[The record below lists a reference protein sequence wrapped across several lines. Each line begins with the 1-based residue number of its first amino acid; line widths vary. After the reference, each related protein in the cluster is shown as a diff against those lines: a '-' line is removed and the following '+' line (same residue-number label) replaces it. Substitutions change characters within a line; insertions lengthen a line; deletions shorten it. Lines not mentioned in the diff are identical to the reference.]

1 MTTAGAKS
9 TGRGLP
15 IPPGDGRAMIHF
27 SAPFKDAFKMALAMV
42 VTYAIALSQGWGTP
56 FWAGFAVAFC
66 GLTGVGE
73 SLNKGLLRVFG
84 TLFGAVMG
92 LVLLALFPQDRWAFM
107 IAMSLF
113 VGFCTYMMG
122 GTTRW
127 YFWFMAGITVPI
139 VAVTAEPNALY
150 DFNRAVMRTQ
160 QTTLGIVV
168 YTLVSILI
176 WPVNSR
182 GSVEGAVRGAI
193 DNQCR
198 LLSLYMD
205 YFTGSPGKAA
215 SGQDAAPE
223 PAQAAAQEAAKLRG
237 NLTRTLGGLPAR
249 LDQAEL
255 DTYEIWESRRAWRGL
270 TAQLGALQGTLEAW
284 RQLFH
289 ELDAVDVARFLPN
302 LQALRAELDA
312 RLDAV
317 AGMLT
322 GKAPTHRPADLP
334 CEVDRAQ
341 LAALPH
347 FQQSAVLL
355 AASYLT
361 RLEQETRALFG
372 AAADIRGFSEQ
383 DAPGPAL
390 SKPVPRSPLDADRLI
405 GVLRQTAVLWL
416 TLLLYIYVPDL
427 PVASGLVIVGTVL
440 VMLLAAHPQIS
451 ARIFFWPMAFGTLVG
466 AVAHIVVMPHLSSFL
481 GLGTMLF
488 VTVFA
493 LVYLL
498 YSPHHKLMRYCGLAF
513 FMVLVSIDV
522 PQHYSFLTAANL
534 ALVFPII
541 LGSLAVTQYF
551 PVSLRPEDRFQAIL
565 RRFLRSSAFLMS
577 TTGWSRERA
586 PSRLQRWRKAHHLS
600 EVATAPGKLAA
611 WAHALPTAALGST
624 TPAEVQALVTGVQAI
639 SDRMQTLIRA
649 RDAHQ
654 SAAMV
659 QALRE
664 DVRGWRVS
672 VQGIL
677 ERLASA
683 PEAADYADYRARL
696 DTKLA
701 QLETRIEAALAGA
714 EGSRLSIE
722 DGENMYRLLGAHRG
736 VSEALVAFAGQAPSI
751 DWSCLREARF

>member
-1 MTTAGAKS
+1 
-9 TGRGLP
+9 
-15 IPPGDGRAMIHF
+15 MITF
-27 SAPFKDAFKMALAMV
+27 SAPFKDAFKIALAMV
-42 VTYAIALSQGWGTP
+42 ITYAIALSQGWGTP

-73 SLNKGLLRVFG
+73 SLNKGMLRVFG

-92 LVLLALFPQDRWAFM
+92 LVLLSLFPQDRWAFL

-113 VGFCTYMMG
+113 VAFCTHMMG

-150 DFNRAVMRTQ
+150 DFNRAVLRTQ

-182 GSVEGAVRGAI
+182 GSFEGAVRDVM
-193 DNQCR
+193 DNQRR

-205 YFTGSPGKAA
+205 HFTGSPGKAA
-215 SGQDAAPE
+215 SGQDAA
-223 PAQAAAQEAAKLRG
+223 KLRADV
-237 NLTRTLGGLPAR
+237 TRALGGLPAR

-255 DTYEIWESRRAWRGL
+255 DTYEIWEVRRAWRAFV
-270 TAQLGALQGTLEAW
+270 TQLGALQGTLEAW

-289 ELDAVDVARFLPN
+289 ELDALDVARLLPT
-302 LQALRAELDA
+302 LPALRAELDA
-312 RLDAV
+312 RLAAV
-317 AGMLT
+317 AGMLN
-322 GKAPTHRPADLP
+322 GEAPAHRPVDLP
-334 CEVDRAQ
+334 CEADRAR
-341 LAALPH
+341 LTALPH

-361 RLEQETRALFG
+361 RLEQETRALFDT
-372 AAADIRGFSEQ
+372 ASDIRGFSVK
-383 DAPGPAL
+383 DAPRPAV
-390 SKPVPRSPLDADRLI
+390 SVPSPRSPLDPDRLI
-405 GVLRQTAVLWL
+405 GVLRQTTVLWL

-427 PVASGLVIVGTVL
+427 PAASGLVIVSAVF
-440 VMLLAAHPQIS
+440 VMLLAAHPQIPV
-451 ARIFFWPMAFGTLVG
+451 RVFLWPMAFGIVLG
-466 AVAHIVVMPHLSSFL
+466 AVAHIFVMPHLSSFL

-498 YSPHHKLMRYCGLAF
+498 YSPRHMLKRYFGLAF

-522 PQHYSFLTAANL
+522 HQHYSFLTAVNL
-534 ALVFPII
+534 ALVCSMI
-541 LGSLAVTQYF
+541 LGSLAITQYF

-586 PSRLQRWRKAHHLS
+586 PSLTQRWRKAHHLS

-611 WAHALPTAALGST
+611 WAHALPPAALGGT
-624 TPAEVQALVTGVQAI
+624 TPAQVQDLVTSVQAI
-639 SDRMQTLIRA
+639 SDRLQTLMRA
-649 RDAHQ
+649 RDARQ
-654 SAAMV
+654 SEAMV
-659 QALRE
+659 RALRE
-664 DVRGWRVS
+664 DVRGWRIS
-672 VQGIL
+672 VQGIFDC
-677 ERLASA
+677 LAVD
-683 PEAADYADYRARL
+683 PEAADSADFRARL
-696 DTKLA
+696 DAKLA
-701 QLETRIEAALAGA
+701 QLETHIEAALAGT
-714 EGSRLSIE
+714 EGSGLSIE

-736 VSEALVAFAGQAPSI
+736 VSEALVAFAGQVPTI
-751 DWSCLREARF
+751 DWSRLREARF

>member
-1 MTTAGAKS
+1 
-9 TGRGLP
+9 
-15 IPPGDGRAMIHF
+15 MIRF
-27 SAPFKDAFKMALAMV
+27 SDPFKDALKMALAMV
-42 VTYAIALSQGWGTP
+42 ITYAIALSQGWGTP

-73 SLNKGLLRVFG
+73 SLNKGVLRVFG

-113 VGFCTYMMG
+113 VAFCTYMMG

-139 VAVTAEPNALY
+139 VAVTAEPSALY
-150 DFNRAVMRTQ
+150 DFNRAVLRTQ

-168 YTLVSILI
+168 YTVVSILI
-176 WPVNSR
+176 WPANSR
-182 GSVEGAVRGAI
+182 GSFEGAVRGAI
-193 DNQCR
+193 DNQRR

-205 YFTGSPGKAA
+205 HFTGSLGEAP
-215 SGQDAAPE
+215 SGQDAA
-223 PAQAAAQEAAKLRG
+223 QEATKLRTG
-237 NLTRTLGGLPAR
+237 LTRAIGGLPAR

-255 DTYEIWESRRAWRGL
+255 DTYEVWEVRRAWRGFVS
-270 TAQLGALQGTLEAW
+270 QLGALQGTLEAW
-284 RQLFH
+284 RQLFY
-289 ELDAVDVARFLPN
+289 ELDAIDVTRLLPN
-302 LQALRAELDA
+302 LPALRAELDA
-312 RLDAV
+312 RLDGV
-317 AGMLT
+317 AEMLI
-322 GKAPTHRPADLP
+322 GEAPTHRPRDLR
-334 CEVDRAQ
+334 CEVDRTR

-355 AASYLT
+355 AAFYLT
-361 RLEQETRALFG
+361 QLEQETRALFE
-372 AAADIRGFSEQ
+372 AAGDIRGFSET
-383 DAPGPAL
+383 DAPRPAV
-390 SKPVPRSPLDADRLI
+390 SAPVRRSPLDPDRLS

-440 VMLLAAHPQIS
+440 VMLLAAHPQIP

-466 AVAHIVVMPHLSSFL
+466 AVAHILVMPHLSSFL

-488 VTVFA
+488 VTVFG

-498 YSPHHKLMRYCGLAF
+498 YSPRHKLMRYCGLAF

-534 ALVFPII
+534 ALVFPMI
-541 LGSLAVTQYF
+541 LGSLAITQYF

-611 WAHALPTAALGST
+611 WAHALPPAALGST
-624 TPAEVQALVTGVQAI
+624 TPAQMQALLTRVQAI
-639 SDRMQTLIRA
+639 SDRMQTLMLA
-649 RDAHQ
+649 RDAQQ

-659 QALRE
+659 RALRE

-672 VQGIL
+672 VQAIF
-677 ERLASA
+677 ERLASE
-683 PEAADYADYRARL
+683 PEAADDADYRARL
-696 DTKLA
+696 DAKLA
-701 QLETRIEAALAGA
+701 QLETRIEAALAGT
-714 EGSRLSIE
+714 EGSSLSVE
-722 DGENMYRLLGAHRG
+722 EGERAYRLLGAHRG
-736 VSEALVAFAGQAPSI
+736 LSEALVAFAGQVPAI
-751 DWSCLREARF
+751 DWSRLREARF

>member
-1 MTTAGAKS
+1 
-9 TGRGLP
+9 
-15 IPPGDGRAMIHF
+15 MITF
-27 SAPFKDAFKMALAMV
+27 SAPFKDAFKIALAMV
-42 VTYAIALSQGWGTP
+42 ITYAIALSQGWGTP

-73 SLNKGLLRVFG
+73 SLNKGMLRVFG

-92 LVLLALFPQDRWAFM
+92 LVLLAMFPQDRWAFM
-107 IAMSLF
+107 VAMSLF
-113 VGFCTYMMG
+113 VAFCTYMMG

-150 DFNRAVMRTQ
+150 DFNRAVLRTQ

-182 GSVEGAVRGAI
+182 GSFEGAVRGVM
-193 DNQCR
+193 DNQRR

-205 YFTGSPGKAA
+205 HFIGSPGKAA
-215 SGQDAAPE
+215 SGQDAT
-223 PAQAAAQEAAKLRG
+223 QEATKLRADV
-237 NLTRTLGGLPAR
+237 TRALGGLPAR

-255 DTYEIWESRRAWRGL
+255 DTYEIWEVRRAWRGFV
-270 TAQLGALQGTLEAW
+270 TQLGALQGTLEAW

-289 ELDAVDVARFLPN
+289 ELDALDVVRLLPA
-302 LQALRAELDA
+302 LPALRAELDA
-312 RLDAV
+312 RLAAV
-317 AGMLT
+317 AGMLN
-322 GKAPTHRPADLP
+322 GEAPAHRPVDLP

-361 RLEQETRALFG
+361 RLEQETRALFDT
-372 AAADIRGFSEQ
+372 ASDIRGFSPK
-383 DAPGPAL
+383 DAPRPAV
-390 SKPVPRSPLDADRLI
+390 SAPVPRSPLDPDRLI
-405 GVLRQTAVLWL
+405 GVLRQTTVLWL

-440 VMLLAAHPQIS
+440 VMLLAAHPQVQ

-466 AVAHIVVMPHLSSFL
+466 AVAHIFIMPHLSSFL

-498 YSPHHKLMRYCGLAF
+498 YSPRHMLMRYCGLAF

-534 ALVFPII
+534 ALVFPMI
-541 LGSLAVTQYF
+541 LGSLAITQYF

-565 RRFLRSSAFLMS
+565 CRFLRSSAFLMS

-600 EVATAPGKLAA
+600 EVATAPGKLAT
-611 WAHALPTAALGST
+611 WAHALPPAALGST
-624 TPAEVQALVTGVQAI
+624 TPGEVQALVTSVQAI
-639 SDRMQTLIRA
+639 SDRMQTLMRA
-649 RDAHQ
+649 RDARQ
-654 SAAMV
+654 SEAMV
-659 QALRE
+659 RALRE
-664 DVRGWRVS
+664 DVRGWRLS
-672 VQGIL
+672 VQGIF

-683 PEAADYADYRARL
+683 PEAADGADYRRRL
-696 DTKLA
+696 DAKLE
-701 QLETRIEAALAGA
+701 QLATQIEAALAGT
-714 EGSRLSIE
+714 EGSSLSIE

-736 VSEALVAFAGQAPSI
+736 VSEALVAFAGQVPSV
-751 DWSCLREARF
+751 DWSRLREARF

>member
-1 MTTAGAKS
+1 
-9 TGRGLP
+9 
-15 IPPGDGRAMIHF
+15 MITF
-27 SAPFKDAFKMALAMV
+27 SAPFKDAFKIALAMV
-42 VTYAIALSQGWGTP
+42 IAYAIALSQGWGTP

-73 SLNKGLLRVFG
+73 SLNKGMLRVFG
-84 TLFGAVMG
+84 TLFGAVTG
-92 LVLLALFPQDRWAFM
+92 LTLLALFPQDRWAFM

-113 VGFCTYMMG
+113 VAFCTYMMG

-150 DFNRAVMRTQ
+150 DFNRAVLRTQ

-182 GSVEGAVRGAI
+182 RGFEGAVRGVM
-193 DNQCR
+193 DNQRR

-205 YFTGSPGKAA
+205 HFTGSPGKAE
-215 SGQDAAPE
+215 SGQDT
-223 PAQAAAQEAAKLRG
+223 AQEATKLRAD
-237 NLTRTLGGLPAR
+237 LTRALGGLPAR

-255 DTYEIWESRRAWRGL
+255 DTYEIWEIRRAWRGFVV
-270 TAQLGALQGTLEAW
+270 QLGALQGTLEAW

-289 ELDAVDVARFLPN
+289 ELDALDVARLLPTVP
-302 LQALRAELDA
+302 ALRAELDA
-312 RLDAV
+312 RLAAV
-317 AGMLT
+317 AGMLN
-322 GKAPTHRPADLP
+322 GEAPANRPVDLP
-334 CEVDRAQ
+334 CEADRAQ

-361 RLEQETRALFG
+361 RLEQETRALFDT
-372 AAADIRGFSEQ
+372 ASDIRGFSAK
-383 DAPGPAL
+383 DAPRPAV
-390 SKPVPRSPLDADRLI
+390 SKPAPHSPLDPDRLI

-416 TLLLYIYVPDL
+416 TLLLYIYLPDL

-440 VMLLAAHPQIS
+440 VMLLAAHPQIP

-466 AVAHIVVMPHLSSFL
+466 AVAHIFIMPHLSSFL

-498 YSPHHKLMRYCGLAF
+498 YSPRNMLMRYCGLAF

-534 ALVFPII
+534 ALVFPMI
-541 LGSLAVTQYF
+541 LGSLLITQYF

-611 WAHALPTAALGST
+611 WAHALPSAALGST
-624 TPAEVQALVTGVQAI
+624 TPAEVQALVTSVQAI
-639 SDRMQTLIRA
+639 SDRMQTLMRA
-649 RDAHQ
+649 RDARQ

-659 QALRE
+659 RALRE
-664 DVRGWRVS
+664 DVRGWRIS
-672 VQGIL
+672 GQGIFD
-677 ERLASA
+677 RLAVD
-683 PEAADYADYRARL
+683 PEAADSADFRARL
-696 DTKLA
+696 NAKLA
-701 QLETRIEAALAGA
+701 QLETHIEAALAGT
-714 EGSRLSIE
+714 EGSGLSIE
-722 DGENMYRLLGAHRG
+722 DGENMYRLLGSHRG
-736 VSEALVAFAGQAPSI
+736 VSEALVAFAGQVPSI
-751 DWSCLREARF
+751 DWSRLREPRF